1 MNFLKKIF
9 LRPVTVCT
17 IAILVFGFGI
27 LAALNMPVNLLPD
40 IAFPAL
46 GVTIAY
52 PGASAQTCDETVR
65 PLLDSALKTLSNV
78 KSITSYSIENATMAA
93 IQFEYGTDVDK
104 KTDEIKDKLALVSFP
119 DSCYDPI
126 YTKIDFNGNAVAT
139 VTVYNDNDEE
149 QAYADAKA
157 IREKLLSVEN
167 VGSVDLSG
175 VPEDKIVISTFN
187 GLEMTSL
194 LLVQQLATN
203 SKLDI
208 PLGTLTESGGKV
220 SFRNDSSPKSIEEIE
235 NTYFQMP
242 VSKELGQ
249 SLSLAKTAM
258 KYLQETTSATLIE
271 YRDGIKSFS
280 DTISSINVKTGEE
293 IFKELD
299 EQINID
305 ELVAGLRELGFNDL
319 ANSTQ
324 SLYDLLKNN
333 PALINIPGE
342 IIVKIQ
348 NECAKVLTDDFFKFC
363 DEIIEFKK
371 EYEYTN
377 PVTGEL
383 IQEEIKASDFVKLLK
398 RLDVGLPIDINEDF
412 VSFVEQHE
420 FSDLTYDADGNANL
434 TLKISDVASV
444 KEERSFSSYA
454 YYNGRQAVTLK
465 VYGISGANAA
475 KISSG
480 VRKIVN
486 EFSGSSVAVMI
497 DDQSQFI
504 TDSVS
509 NVISSMIIG
518 GVLAVIVILLFLKKL
533 RTSLV
538 IAVTMPLSVLG
549 AMGCMYFMGIT
560 LNMVSLGGLAVGIGM
575 LVDNSIVII
584 ESINCERDK
593 GKSAYVAAI
602 DGTRLVASSLVAST
616 LTSVCVFFPILFT
629 KGLTEMIFADLSWS
643 VIFSL
648 VFSLIVALT
657 VIPTLYC
664 LVCSDKKMLTGRPF
678 GKRPAKKHAPASAV
692 KETSSS
698 SDENSGAND
707 KKPVKRT
714 KKNTS
719 FVQATSRFY
728 DGFLRK
734 CLRARWLVLVLT
746 LLVFAAS
753 TTIIF
758 TTGTDF
764 MPSVDQKTIEVNIVF
779 DSADE
784 LSYCKAKTYEVYEAI
799 RDNVADVK
807 HLSAD
812 VSNSSLISTS
822 VHGTIRLVLND
833 NAKKKTKTVLE
844 EIRKIAETDD
854 SLSLTVTE
862 VDGVL
867 ASLMSSFGGVSNIG
881 VTIEGEDVAVLK
893 EIAEKVSEK
902 ATSSYDYFTRVT
914 NNLSS
919 ETPEYSIKIDGQK
932 CFENGI
938 DYSVAVATLRAG
950 IAGYSACTVTVSGN
964 QYDVSVKF
972 RDGTINE
979 YYGGIDNY
987 VLSFSGDKS
996 VKLKDIAVIT
1006 KTLSPTQIVRQNGK
1020 YVMNLAAE
1028 STGIDSGT
1036 AADAFAKVV
1045 ADVLSGYEGYVSQES
1060 GVNHYLNEV
1069 FQGLAIAMIIAFI
1082 LLFAVMAC
1090 QFESLS
1096 KPFIVIFSIPLSFS
1110 GAFLALSISG
1120 LTLNVVSFIG
1130 IIMLMGVVVNNAI
1143 VMIDRIEQLRTE
1155 EGYSAYDALI
1165 EGSKS
1170 RMRAIWMSTLTT
1182 VLALIPLALAIG
1194 RGSELMQPLGVV
1206 VIGGLTL
1213 ATLVTLVIIPIMF
1226 SIVKRVPIPKKA
1238 KNGNGELAETA
1249 AEKLSA
1255 ENASTEK
1262 TATLENEEANENVF
1276 YAENTEAHETDL
1288 TETNKSADESISQE
1302 KVDNNQTEEKEN
1314 TFEKAEQTTVE
1325 TSDNVVTLICD
1336 GTKKLEIIGNGTS
1349 KIIVKCKDAK
1359 TVSFTPE
1366 NPATT
1371 IVTEEEN
1378 TLTAPTEKKRK
1389 EIVENYNNG
1398 KGISERYVSVK
1409 KNK

>member
-1 MNFLKKIF
+1 
-9 LRPVTVCT
+9 
-17 IAILVFGFGI
+17 
-27 LAALNMPVNLLPD
+27 
-40 IAFPAL
+40 
-46 GVTIAY
+46 
-52 PGASAQTCDETVR
+52 
-65 PLLDSALKTLSNV
+65 
-78 KSITSYSIENATMAA
+78 
-93 IQFEYGTDVDK
+93 
-104 KTDEIKDKLALVSFP
+104 
-119 DSCYDPI
+119 
-126 YTKIDFNGNAVAT
+126 
-139 VTVYNDNDEE
+139 
-149 QAYADAKA
+149 
-157 IREKLLSVEN
+157 
-167 VGSVDLSG
+167 
-175 VPEDKIVISTFN
+175 
-187 GLEMTSL
+187 
-194 LLVQQLATN
+194 
-203 SKLDI
+203 
-208 PLGTLTESGGKV
+208 
-220 SFRNDSSPKSIEEIE
+220 
-235 NTYFQMP
+235 
-242 VSKELGQ
+242 
-249 SLSLAKTAM
+249 
-258 KYLQETTSATLIE
+258 
-271 YRDGIKSFS
+271 
-280 DTISSINVKTGEE
+280 
-293 IFKELD
+293 
-299 EQINID
+299 
-305 ELVAGLRELGFNDL
+305 
-319 ANSTQ
+319 
-324 SLYDLLKNN
+324 
-333 PALINIPGE
+333 
-342 IIVKIQ
+342 
-348 NECAKVLTDDFFKFC
+348 
-363 DEIIEFKK
+363 
-371 EYEYTN
+371 
-377 PVTGEL
+377 
-383 IQEEIKASDFVKLLK
+383 
-398 RLDVGLPIDINEDF
+398 
-412 VSFVEQHE
+412 
-420 FSDLTYDADGNANL
+420 
-434 TLKISDVASV
+434 
-444 KEERSFSSYA
+444 
-454 YYNGRQAVTLK
+454 
-465 VYGISGANAA
+465 
-475 KISSG
+475 
-480 VRKIVN
+480 
-486 EFSGSSVAVMI
+486 
-497 DDQSQFI
+497 
-504 TDSVS
+504 
-509 NVISSMIIG
+509 
-518 GVLAVIVILLFLKKL
+518 
-533 RTSLV
+533 
-538 IAVTMPLSVLG
+538 
-549 AMGCMYFMGIT
+549 
-560 LNMVSLGGLAVGIGM
+560 
-575 LVDNSIVII
+575 
-584 ESINCERDK
+584 
-593 GKSAYVAAI
+593 
-602 DGTRLVASSLVAST
+602 
-616 LTSVCVFFPILFT
+616 
-629 KGLTEMIFADLSWS
+629 MIFADLSWS

-950 IAGYSACTVTVSGN
+950 IAGYSACTVTVRGN